1 MAWGRG
7 KDESMSQRSGK
18 NSSEY
23 KAASKIRGKYLPH
36 KPFLGGNIYDKKF
49 S

>member
-1 MAWGRG
+1 MAWGG
-7 KDESMSQRSGK
+7 GTNESMSQRSGK

-23 KAASKIRGKYLPH
+23 KAASKICGKYQLC
-36 KPFLGGNIYDKKF
+36 KPFLGGNIYDKKL